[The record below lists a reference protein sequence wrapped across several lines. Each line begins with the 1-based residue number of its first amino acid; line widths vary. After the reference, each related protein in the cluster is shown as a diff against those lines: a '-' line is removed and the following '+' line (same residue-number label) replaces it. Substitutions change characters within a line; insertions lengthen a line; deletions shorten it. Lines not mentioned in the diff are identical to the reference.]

1 MQQDPFV
8 FKFKKIFNFHY
19 LEIENKKTLE
29 KEEEN
34 PRLITPRV
42 MDSLRAKLEEIR
54 IDLLDTDGTLSFIE
68 SNRRAVSELFN
79 EKKIDEKQAES
90 LVITFNLSN

>member
-19 LEIENKKTLE
+19 LEMENKKTLE

-54 IDLLDTDGTLSFIE
+54 IDLLDTDETLSFIE

>member
-1 MQQDPFV
+1 MQQNPFV
-8 FKFKKIFNFHY
+8 FKFRKIFNFHY
-19 LEIENKKTLE
+19 LEMENKKILE

-42 MDSLRAKLEEIR
+42 MDALRAKLEEIR
-54 IDLLDTDGTLSFIE
+54 IDLLDTDETLSFIE
-68 SNRRAVSELFN
+68 SNRRAVYELFN

-90 LVITFNLSN
+90 LVFTFNLSN

>member
-1 MQQDPFV
+1 LQQDPFV

-19 LEIENKKTLE
+19 LEMENKKTLE

-54 IDLLDTDGTLSFIE
+54 IDLLDTDETLSFIE

>member
-1 MQQDPFV
+1 MQQNPFV
-8 FKFKKIFNFHY
+8 FKFRKIFNFHY
-19 LEIENKKTLE
+19 LEMENKKTLE

-42 MDSLRAKLEEIR
+42 MDALRAKLEEIR
-54 IDLLDTDGTLSFIE
+54 IDLLDTDETLSFIE
-68 SNRRAVSELFN
+68 SNRRAVYELFN

-90 LVITFNLSN
+90 LVFTFNLSN